1 MKFHSLNLV
10 GFKSFANKTQM
21 TFDDHIT
28 AIVGPN
34 GCGKSNLFDALSWV
48 LGAQNAREMRGQ
60 KMEDFIFGGTR
71 KRKLSGMAQASL
83 SVNLDTTL
91 ELEINGKTITDDRL
105 EICRKLYR
113 SGESVY
119 LVNGQ
124 RCRLK
129 DIHQLLEEIGLD
141 CASYALIAQGK
152 IASLMTAKPLERRLV
167 IEEAARI
174 TGYKNR
180 RRRTELKLEMAE
192 QNLLRVNDIIL
203 EIERRLRSLKRQAAK
218 ARRYKRLREEF
229 RNLQEIRFVVD
240 TRVLQDDLKK
250 QNRQLNQLNQEFSRI
265 DKKLQGRLV
274 LQNKQIDLRN
284 NLENNLSKLSEQS
297 SRLLLEIDR
306 TKNTISNDQEQIE
319 TKTKY
324 LKQLDAEKVS
334 IEESINHVTAEKQRF
349 QKEIENLYKETV
361 QNVKIIDQNWSLV
374 EKSSLQVSEVESSV
388 EDSRNKIMD
397 LSSQMASLNGLLK
410 LTDSKI
416 QELQDRKNRLTKDHV
431 RTNQKTK
438 NWEEECKRNKK
449 NIKNLNSQ
457 CRSLGKQLS
466 KLKSEKEILGKSVE
480 ELQNSKA
487 SINNQLI
494 ALRERLQSLQEI
506 DISHSQYSGGV
517 QKLLNSLTDNG
528 SSIVTEGTLADQIE
542 TTPEFEQLVENFLDS
557 KLEYVLVN
565 SMDEAKEGLDK
576 ALKLKSGKCSFLAL
590 QSNNGFGGNTPF
602 PKLPQPAS
610 SGVVGTV
617 SGLLKMDE
625 NVKSAFQRVLPKT
638 ANAVVVSNLEKAF
651 ELAHYYPDSTFLAL
665 DGTTLAPRGLLTAN
679 LAATKKLGPLSLKR
693 RTKDAEVKSHQVQH
707 QNKRLKIQLASEI
720 GKLEERKLKI
730 QDAKMNLDD
739 MERRAWQSEIKQE
752 QIQSNLDRKKKSLL
766 DLNQKLTINRDDI
779 TSLKKQKNQ
788 IQKEL
793 TNVITDKLQY
803 EHCLNE
809 ATDQLAELRTELNRV
824 QQQHSSSSFNQK
836 VLLERK
842 KALEDTLVRIS
853 KQKKGFETRQ
863 YSIQETMQKNK
874 EQIAEMSSN
883 IKIMSTNL
891 FDLSHEEMKMHS
903 QLSKKQSQYE
913 HWKSED
919 LLTNKNLDRL
929 RKTKEETQQSRTEVQ
944 VETARIKTKLQVIED
959 QCREQLQKSIPDLLD
974 TVSTTSIDSAATQ
987 ERYASL
993 QNSLDRFGPV
1003 NMTALDEY
1011 QENEE
1016 RYNFLIDQKNDLET
1030 SISDTQKA
1038 IKNLNKRSREQF
1050 KEAFIA
1056 VNQNFKKVFQALFG
1070 GGDCGM
1076 RLLDEEDLLE
1086 SGLEIFAQPPGKRL
1100 QNVMLLSGGE
1110 KALTVFAL
1118 LVGLF
1123 EYRPSQFCVLDEVDA
1138 PLDDA
1143 NVHRFTEL
1151 LRKMSTKTQ
1160 VIVVTHN
1167 KQTMEVADSLFG
1179 VTMEEPG
1186 ISEIVSLKI

>member
-1 MKFHSLNLV
+1 
-10 GFKSFANKTQM
+10 M
-21 TFDDHIT
+21 T
-28 AIVGPN
+28 
-34 GCGKSNLFDALSWV
+34 
-48 LGAQNAREMRGQ
+48 
-60 KMEDFIFGGTR
+60 
-71 KRKLSGMAQASL
+71 
-83 SVNLDTTL
+83 
-91 ELEINGKTITDDRL
+91 
-105 EICRKLYR
+105 
-113 SGESVY
+113 
-119 LVNGQ
+119 
-124 RCRLK
+124 
-129 DIHQLLEEIGLD
+129 
-141 CASYALIAQGK
+141 
-152 IASLMTAKPLERRLV
+152 
-167 IEEAARI
+167 
-174 TGYKNR
+174 
-180 RRRTELKLEMAE
+180 
-192 QNLLRVNDIIL
+192 
-203 EIERRLRSLKRQAAK
+203 
-218 ARRYKRLREEF
+218 
-229 RNLQEIRFVVD
+229 
-240 TRVLQDDLKK
+240 
-250 QNRQLNQLNQEFSRI
+250 
-265 DKKLQGRLV
+265 
-274 LQNKQIDLRN
+274 
-284 NLENNLSKLSEQS
+284 
-297 SRLLLEIDR
+297 
-306 TKNTISNDQEQIE
+306 
-319 TKTKY
+319 
-324 LKQLDAEKVS
+324 
-334 IEESINHVTAEKQRF
+334 
-349 QKEIENLYKETV
+349 
-361 QNVKIIDQNWSLV
+361 
-374 EKSSLQVSEVESSV
+374 
-388 EDSRNKIMD
+388 
-397 LSSQMASLNGLLK
+397 
-410 LTDSKI
+410 
-416 QELQDRKNRLTKDHV
+416 
-431 RTNQKTK
+431 
-438 NWEEECKRNKK
+438 
-449 NIKNLNSQ
+449 
-457 CRSLGKQLS
+457 
-466 KLKSEKEILGKSVE
+466 SEKEILGKSVE
-480 ELQNSKA
+480 ELQNSEA
-487 SINNQLI
+487 NINNQLI

-528 SSIVTEGTLADQIE
+528 SSVVTEGTLADQIE

-576 ALKLKSGKCSFLAL
+576 ALKLKGGKCSFLAL
-590 QSNNGFGGNTPF
+590 QSNNGFGENAPF

-651 ELAHYYPDSTFLAL
+651 ELAHYYPDSTFLSL

-679 LAATKKLGPLSLKR
+679 LAATQKLGPLSLKR
-693 RTKDAEVKSHQVQH
+693 RTKDAEVKSQQVQR

-720 GKLEERKLKI
+720 GKFEEHKLKI

-739 MERRAWQSEIKQE
+739 MERKAWQSEIKQE

-766 DLNQKLTINRDDI
+766 SLNQKLTINRDDI

-853 KQKKGFETRQ
+853 KQKEGFETRQ

-883 IKIMSTNL
+883 TKIMSTNL
-891 FDLSHEEMKMHS
+891 LDLSLEEKKTHS
-903 QLSKKQSQYE
+903 ELSKKQSQYQ

-919 LLTNKNLDRL
+919 LLTNKNLDKL
-929 RKTKEETQQSRTEVQ
+929 RKTKEETQQSRTEVK

-959 QCREQLQKSIPDLLD
+959 QCQEQLQKSIPDLLD
-974 TVSTTSIDSAATQ
+974 TVSSTSIDSAATQ
-987 ERYASL
+987 EHYASL

-1003 NMTALDEY
+1003 NMTALEEY

-1016 RYNFLIDQKNDLET
+1016 RSNFLIDQKNDLET
-1030 SISDTQKA
+1030 SISDTKKA
-1038 IKNLNKRSREQF
+1038 IKDLNKRSREQF
-1050 KEAFIA
+1050 KKAFIA

-1110 KALTVFAL
+1110 KALTVLAL
-1118 LVGLF
+1118 LVGLL
-1123 EYRPSQFCVLDEVDA
+1123 EYRTSQFCVLDEVDA

-1143 NVHRFTEL
+1143 NVHRFTKL

-1160 VIVVTHN
+1160 IIVVTHN